1 MADAEVKIGKIKK
14 IAQTLNDVDKVS
26 GEHFQKIAPNQEYFE
41 RLMTQKAEKHERL
54 DHLRLEETKKPNPM
68 EEARRAQHRIE
79 RAQNADARELVS
91 QAENAVQK
99 IDSVKRK
106 LSTPN
111 INMKGSVQNVL
122 RNKLAHIDENLKIA
136 MAKVG
141 VDYVPPEAPKGLLSP
156 VRKFLGYLA
165 HGQHQLENMSTE
177 IAQMEKEGADK
188 LSPSK
193 LLTVQL
199 KMGFIQQELEF
210 FASLLNKSL
219 ESTKTL
225 MNVQV

>member
-1 MADAEVKIGKIKK
+1 MAEAEVKIGKITK
-14 IAQTLNDVDKVS
+14 IAKTLTDVDKVS
-26 GEHFQKIAPNQEYFE
+26 GEHFQKIAPNREYFD
-41 RLMTQKAEKHERL
+41 RLMAQKVEKHERM
-54 DHLRLEETKKPNPM
+54 DQMRVEEASKPTPM
-68 EEARRAQHRIE
+68 EEAQRAQLRID
-79 RAQNADARELVS
+79 RAQGTNARELVS
-91 QAENAVQK
+91 QADAAIERM
-99 IDSVKRK
+99 DSVKRK

-111 INMKGSVQNVL
+111 IDMKSSVKNVL
-122 RNKLAHIDENLKIA
+122 RNKLAHIDENLKVA

-156 VRKFLGYLA
+156 VKKFLGYLA

-177 IAQMEKEGADK
+177 IAKMEQEGADK

-210 FASLLNKSL
+210 FASLLNKTL